1 MFLVT
6 VIFNSTTL
14 VAFLTRLVHFRAL
27 YNISFELKSVVSVL
41 RMIDKCP
48 NIFLLN
54 LLVWFWIYFFINN
67 ANLSWPSCNK
77 IDPNHNTTTTMSLK
91 CHLSVIVQ
99 FGIWKQNLVIWANL
113 STNLFFF
120 INCGCTA
127 NNIVISVLLMVS
139 FWTLTSGN

>member
-54 LLVWFWIYFFINN
+54 LLLRNQCGAELISDCKILDWYFIRLRGVNN
-67 ANLSWPSCNK
+67 SA
-77 IDPNHNTTTTMSLK
+77 
-91 CHLSVIVQ
+91 LSVKMNTKFV
-99 FGIWKQNLVIWANL
+99 FKVRMN
-113 STNLFFF
+113 
-120 INCGCTA
+120 
-127 NNIVISVLLMVS
+127 MR
-139 FWTLTSGN
+139 